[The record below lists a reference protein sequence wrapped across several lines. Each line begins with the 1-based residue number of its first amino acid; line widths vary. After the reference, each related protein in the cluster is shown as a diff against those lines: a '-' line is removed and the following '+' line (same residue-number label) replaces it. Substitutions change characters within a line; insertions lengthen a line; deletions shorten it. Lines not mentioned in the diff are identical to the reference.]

1 MKTEADLQCT
11 VVLDSSFLIAYCAK
25 EPGRFARAAAEYGRY
40 ASEGRE
46 FFAPGVAAAEALSAL
61 CRKLQEGSLTIEEH
75 SEAVQTLV
83 LILSCTHTSP
93 SGDLQLTERAEQIR
107 AGYGCSRSA
116 DGIFIALCEEL
127 ARHGRSE
134 IATFDDS
141 MRLQA
146 AANAPTVSI
155 NTLI

>member
-1 MKTEADLQCT
+1 MSEPGLEST
-11 VVLDSSFLIAYCAK
+11 VVLDSSFLTAYCAK
-25 EPGRFARAAAEYGRY
+25 EPGRFERATAEYSRY
-40 ASEGRE
+40 VHEGRE
-46 FFAPGVAAAEALSAL
+46 FFAPAVAAAESLFAL
-61 CRKLQEGSLTIEEH
+61 CRKRADGSLTEDQYVD
-75 SEAVQTLV
+75 AVQTLV

-93 SGDLQLTERAEQIR
+93 NGDLQLTERAEQIR

-134 IATFDDS
+134 IATFDES

-146 AANAPTVSI
+146 AKTAPAVAV
-155 NTLI
+155 NTLA